1 MLCVHCFACAFYKV
15 KKESAL
21 SPDDVETFYLSR
33 DVDPTVS
40 ECVQIN
46 FSASIGLSWPILGR
60 VTPSVVLLGYMLITL
75 CCSAGSSTRVREYL

>member
-1 MLCVHCFACAFYKV
+1 MCLLQGQEGKCVEPGRRGDF
-15 KKESAL
+15 L
-21 SPDDVETFYLSR
+21 S
-33 DVDPTVS
+33 
-40 ECVQIN
+40 VQGCGPHGERVRANN